1 MRMKSVANPVR
12 PSMVSSWFSV
22 LYWKQKKNWKYVEEM
37 RVGSSESRSQNVT
50 CFFSFFVHIW
60 SAVQSLR
67 LFSLRHTHTHT
78 RKCLFFS
85 SSSFALTINAKL
97 YFWLIYFL
105 TKLYLIFLFFKAYSV
120 SFCGLVRKFGVVIKR
135 FEEELNKMPHSD
147 LSIQDFQNKNKRAIV
162 T

>member
-50 CFFSFFVHIW
+50 CFFF
-60 SAVQSLR
+60 
-67 LFSLRHTHTHT
+67 LFSYIFDQLFNLWDCFRCTTHTHT